1 MPPAPQAGDT
11 VQINGTCILSAAV
24 SGGAGQIDAYLYGV
38 DVFEQP
44 VNTCGQTAID
54 VLGVATGTLNAMPC
68 PIKAGGT
75 GRFSFSMQIPQEAQ
89 GLGLLNITVQAKDQ
103 VNNPAFCVNLSV
115 TL

>member
-11 VQINGTCILSAAV
+11 VQINGTCILNAAV

-54 VLGVATGTLNAMPC
+54 VLGVATGTLNAMLDRLHGAIERERRFTADASHELRTPLAILRGEVELGSTSSC
-68 PIKAGGT
+68 PRRRIGA
-75 GRFSFSMQIPQEAQ
+75 
-89 GLGLLNITVQAKDQ
+89 
-103 VNNPAFCVNLSV
+103 
-115 TL
+115 

>member
-1 MPPAPQAGDT
+1 VPPAPQAGDT
-11 VQINGTCILSAAV
+11 VQINGTCIVNAAI
-24 SGGAGQIDAYLYGV
+24 SGGSGQIDAYLYGV

-68 PIKAGGT
+68 PLAAGGT
-75 GRFSFSMQIPQEAQ
+75 GRFSFTMQIPDEAQ

-103 VNNPAFCVNLSV
+103 ASSPAFCVNLSV